1 MRALSVI
8 GLLVA
13 VATGPADAVAALA
26 KQCRKACKPAVA
38 ECRATGQSR
47 RACRK
52 LFLPRCKV
60 EGLEV
65 CASSKTTTTTT
76 PEPGATTTST
86 TAPSTGGGGG
96 VMSVNVEELQVEG
109 NDDPRLYTFSI
120 TIGYSVVTADAV
132 TQVALDPS
140 TFTVLD
146 EDTGIVYQAESANAP
161 EHCSADDVVAKD
173 GPDVSCVVRFMMPAS
188 VGEPSAQNS
197 GIHSKLQ
204 FQSMGL
210 HGSEFFSS

>member
-13 VATGPADAVAALA
+13 LSTVSSAAGLA

-38 ECRATGQSR
+38 ECRANGQSR

-52 LFLPRCKV
+52 LFLPRCRV
-60 EGLEV
+60 EGLQV
-65 CASSKTTTTTT
+65 CAPTTTTTTTT

-86 TAPSTGGGGG
+86 TDPSSSGGGGA
-96 VMSVNVEELQVEG
+96 MSVNVEDLQVEG

-120 TIGYSVVTADAV
+120 TIGYSVVTANAV

-146 EDTGIVYQAESANAP
+146 EDTGVVYQAEPASAP
-161 EHCSADDVVAKD
+161 EHCSADDVVTRD
-173 GPDVSCVVRFMMPAS
+173 GPDMTCVVRFMMPAS
-188 VGEPSAQNS
+188 VGEPSAMD
-197 GIHSKLQ
+197 GGVHSKLQ
-204 FQSMGL
+204 FESMGL
-210 HGSEFFSS
+210 HGSEFI

>member
-1 MRALSVI
+1 MRVLSVI

-13 VATGPADAVAALA
+13 VATVPTDAVAGLA

-60 EGLEV
+60 EGLQV
-65 CASSKTTTTTT
+65 CAASTTTTTTT

-86 TAPSTGGGGG
+86 TAPSTGGGG
-96 VMSVNVEELQVEG
+96 VMSVNVEEVQVEG
-109 NDDPRLYTFSI
+109 DADPRLYTLSI
-120 TIGYSVVTADAV
+120 TIGYSVVTANAV
-132 TQVALDPS
+132 TQVALDPA

-146 EDTGIVYQAESANAP
+146 EDTGIVYQAESASAP
-161 EHCSADDVVAKD
+161 EHCSAGDVVTKD
-173 GPDVSCVVRFMMPAS
+173 GPDVTCVVRFMMPAS
-188 VGEPSAQNS
+188 VGERSAQD
-197 GIHSKLQ
+197 GGVHSKLQ

-210 HGSEFFSS
+210 HGSELFSS

>member
-1 MRALSVI
+1 MRVLSVI

-13 VATGPADAVAALA
+13 VATVPTDAVAGLT

-60 EGLEV
+60 EGLQV
-65 CASSKTTTTTT
+65 CVASTTTTTTT
-76 PEPGATTTST
+76 PEPGAPTTST
-86 TAPSTGGGGG
+86 TAPSAGAGG
-96 VMSVNVEELQVEG
+96 VMSVNVEEVQVEG
-109 NDDPRLYTFSI
+109 DDDPRLYTLSI
-120 TIGYSVVTADAV
+120 TIGYSVVTANAV
-132 TQVALDPS
+132 TQVALDPA

>member
-1 MRALSVI
+1 VRALSVI

-13 VATGPADAVAALA
+13 VATVPTHAAAGLA
-26 KQCRKACKPAVA
+26 KQCRKACMPAVA

-65 CASSKTTTTTT
+65 CASSTTTTTTT
-76 PEPGATTTST
+76 PEPSATTTST
-86 TAPSTGGGGG
+86 TDPSTGGGGG

-109 NDDPRLYTFSI
+109 DDDPRLYTFSI
-120 TIGYSVVTADAV
+120 TIGYSVVTANAV
-132 TQVALDPS
+132 TEVALDPS

-146 EDTGIVYQAESANAP
+146 EDTGIVYQAESASAP
-161 EHCSADDVVAKD
+161 EHCSVDDVVTKN
-173 GPDVSCVVRFMMPAS
+173 GPDVTCVVRFMMPAS
-188 VGEPSAQNS
+188 VGEGSAQD
-197 GIHSKLQ
+197 GGVHSKLQ

-210 HGSEFFSS
+210 HGSELFSS